1 VGVRP
6 DGRRPGAY
14 EDKEVLR
21 CGVEAAPR
29 GLHRQRLLFG
39 LQYRYEM
46 LLAGAQVITDL
57 LSPSDA
63 NSGQNKSD
71 LKDEKRQS
79 TVVLEIG
86 AMF

>member
-1 VGVRP
+1 M
-6 DGRRPGAY
+6 
-14 EDKEVLR
+14 
-21 CGVEAAPR
+21 
-29 GLHRQRLLFG
+29 HRQRLLFG
-39 LQYRYEM
+39 LNYRYEM

-63 NSGQNKSD
+63 NSGQNKTD

-79 TVVLEIG
+79 TVVLELG